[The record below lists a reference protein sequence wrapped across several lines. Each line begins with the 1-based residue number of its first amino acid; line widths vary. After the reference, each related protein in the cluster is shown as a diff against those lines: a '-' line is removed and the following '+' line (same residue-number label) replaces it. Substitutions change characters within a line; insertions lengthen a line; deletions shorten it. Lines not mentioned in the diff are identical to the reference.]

1 MSFNWEHH
9 RRPDRSIDLVSAF
22 RAQTINPS
30 PSVRRAIDFLT
41 EIEDM
46 SLLTSRQAA
55 AVAIAQAREI
65 ATRR

>member
-9 RRPDRSIDLVSAF
+9 RRPDRSIDLVAAF

-41 EIEDM
+41 EVEDM
-46 SLLTSRQAA
+46 SLIASRQAA
-55 AVAIAQAREI
+55 AIAVAAAREI
-65 ATRR
+65 ATRK